1 MSDNSGPLLPIPSR
15 RHSLSHSST
24 SGRNLIE
31 DVAWPPGQAKVN
43 FKEFGPIPVQLAV
56 RYLYIKDAETVVQTF
71 DRCKKAEDKD
81 GYVIA
86 DAADVG
92 GASQGKAP
100 DDDASQKKAIPAFT
114 CRFSVHTR
122 WPDRYYKYTEAELAG
137 KDDDDIVH
145 YSTHPKIGN
154 RAVNFPEWDKSV
166 HGEDILTDRC
176 PRWTPEINFF
186 DAMEPPQMI
195 RCEYFADR
203 KKGEVACFYEAKGT
217 FFGTRKTLEGG
228 KTQELVMRLGT
239 QHRTGKMRFVPYPTE
254 HLREGIR
261 ADFTVGEF
269 DFKTRAVR
277 HKLPTGGWA
286 DDHSAEESKLI
297 ATSNRMADAVKRL
310 SENGV
315 DMAQLKE
322 AEAEQA
328 LAALDAADTAAGK
341 ESSEKFATLTAEDIK
356 KCANLRYISV
366 VESQAPGYHMACF
379 KVTADIFK
387 QKAWHVRQAMKADKL
402 RQNHIFRRV
411 PRPVAQVVCFCIV
424 CVKDAHRLGMLAP
437 VGKSILTAAAAWA
450 VKCLTF
456 RGEPDL
462 STKV

>member
-1 MSDNSGPLLPIPSR
+1 MSDNSGPQLPTPSR
-15 RHSLSHSST
+15 RHSLSHSSI

-31 DVAWPPGQAKVN
+31 DAAWPPAQAKVN

-71 DRCKKAEDKD
+71 DRFGKKAEDKMKAAADKD
-81 GYVIA
+81 GDVIA

-92 GASQGKAP
+92 GASQG
-100 DDDASQKKAIPAFT
+100 KAIPAFT

-122 WPDRYYKYTEAELAG
+122 WPDRYYMYTEAELAG

-176 PRWTPEINFF
+176 PRWTPEIKFF
-186 DAMEPPQMI
+186 DTMEPPTQI
-195 RCEYFADR
+195 RCEYSVDR
-203 KKGEVACFYEAKGT
+203 KKGEVTCYYEAKGT
-217 FFGTRKTLEGG
+217 FFGTRTFCEGG
-228 KTQELVMRLGT
+228 NKQELVMRLGT
-239 QHRTGKMRFVPYPTE
+239 QHRTGKMRFVPYTTE

-286 DDHSAEESKLI
+286 DDHSADESKLI
-297 ATSNRMADAVKRL
+297 ATSNRVADAVKRL

-328 LAALDAADTAAGK
+328 LATLDAADTAAGK

-356 KCANLRYISV
+356 KFATVRYISV
-366 VESQAPGYHMACF
+366 ATSHAPGYHMACF

-387 QKAWHVRQAMKADKL
+387 QKAWHVRQAMKANKL
-402 RQNHIFRRV
+402 RQNRTFRLV
-411 PRPVAQVVCFCIV
+411 PRPVAQVVCLCIV
-424 CVKDAHRLGMLAP
+424 CMKDAHRLGMLAKL
-437 VGKSILTAAAAWA
+437 GTWIGGLAAGWA
-450 VKCLTF
+450 VKYLTF

-462 STKV
+462 PTKV